1 MSGGLPQDI
10 VNSRTAGVFAWTF
23 GWLAGIWLFGF
34 TVGAPLCTFVQLKLG
49 EREKWPLSLSLTA
62 TAWAFIYG
70 VFNRLLHVPFPA
82 GKVFVWLKQLALM

>member
-1 MSGGLPQDI
+1 
-10 VNSRTAGVFAWTF
+10 
-23 GWLAGIWLFGF
+23 
-34 TVGAPLCTFVQLKLG
+34 VQLKLG